1 MEWNYQ
7 RRSSE
12 ITQLKKSD
20 MVYTHLKMD
29 NISKTKKN
37 HDAIYRYKKLR
48 TSNAQVWNVTSHLE
62 G

>member
-1 MEWNYQ
+1 
-7 RRSSE
+7 
-12 ITQLKKSD
+12 